1 MRNERSI
8 THMSYKLT
16 CGPRGRESVMAQT
29 FRSDQEQDLSKVA
42 WRHPE
47 AQRLRNYRSALFS
60 EPWAR
65 GNNRGDRSCSN
76 CCSGFFQRNCNFFI
90 R

>member
-1 MRNERSI
+1 MCVVGKGDCGKNASETSVRNERSI

-16 CGPRGRESVMAQT
+16 CGPRGRESIMAQT

-47 AQRLRNYRSALFS
+47 AQSLRNYPPALFS
-60 EPWAR
+60 
-65 GNNRGDRSCSN
+65 
-76 CCSGFFQRNCNFFI
+76 
-90 R
+90 